1 MLTNELINHAIPQ
14 LQLKD
19 SISRALQLIQEYR
32 LTHLPVVSGNRFLG
46 MIAEDDLFDAVQ
58 ENGNIGVLQDNF
70 IAVAV
75 REEEHFLTTLKCCNL
90 FETNIVPVINQQ
102 NELMG
107 VITASDLLKA
117 LGDYSGSNE
126 IGGIIVLEMDRYRF
140 SISEISRIVE
150 SNDATI
156 LHLNTTFNSE
166 NSLITVT
173 LQLNKKE
180 IATIVSAFERY
191 EYTIVHY
198 FGDEKFENEI
208 HSNYRH
214 LMSYLDI

>member
-14 LQLKD
+14 LQLQD

-140 SISEISRIVE
+140 SISEIGRIVE

>member
-14 LQLKD
+14 LQLQD

-32 LTHLPVVSGNRFLG
+32 LTHLPVVSGNKFLG

-75 REEEHFLTTLKCCNL
+75 REKEHFLTALKCCNL
-90 FETNIVPVINQQ
+90 FETNIVPVVNQQ

-191 EYTIVHY
+191 EFTIVHY
-198 FGDEKFENEI
+198 FGDEKFENDI

>member
-14 LQLKD
+14 LQLQD

-140 SISEISRIVE
+140 AISEISRIVE

>member
-1 MLTNELINHAIPQ
+1 MLNNELINHAIPQ
-14 LQLKD
+14 LQLQD

-32 LTHLPVVSGNRFLG
+32 LTHLPVVSGNKYLG
-46 MIAEDDLFDAVQ
+46 MIGEDDLFDAGQ
-58 ENGNIGVLQDNF
+58 ENSSIGILQDNF
-70 IAVAV
+70 ITMAV
-75 REEEHFLTTLKCCNL
+75 REEEHFLTSLNCCNL

-107 VITASDLLKA
+107 IITATDLLKA
-117 LGDYSGSNE
+117 LGSYSGSNE
-126 IGGIIVLEMDRYRF
+126 IGGIIVLELDRYRF

-166 NSLITVT
+166 NSLLTVT

-180 IATIVSAFERY
+180 IATIVSSFERY
-191 EYTIVHY
+191 EYTIVNY

>member
-1 MLTNELINHAIPQ
+1 MLNNELINHAIPQ
-14 LQLKD
+14 LQLQD

-32 LTHLPVVSGNRFLG
+32 LTHLPVVSGNKYLG
-46 MIAEDDLFDAVQ
+46 MIGEDDLFDAGQ
-58 ENGNIGVLQDNF
+58 ENSSIGILQDNF
-70 IAVAV
+70 ITMAV
-75 REEEHFLTTLKCCNL
+75 REEEHFLTSLNCCNL

-102 NELMG
+102 NEMMG
-107 VITASDLLKA
+107 IITATDLLNA
-117 LGDYSGSNE
+117 LGRYSGSNE
-126 IGGIIVLEMDRYRF
+126 MGGIIVIEMDRSRF
-140 SISEISRIVE
+140 AISEISRIVE

-156 LHLNTTFNSE
+156 LHLNTTFNAE
-166 NSLITVT
+166 NSLLTVT

-180 IATIVSAFERY
+180 IATIVSSFERY
-191 EYTIVHY
+191 EYTIVNY

>member
-1 MLTNELINHAIPQ
+1 MLNNELINHAIPQ
-14 LQLKD
+14 LQLQD

-32 LTHLPVVSGNRFLG
+32 LTHLPVVSGNKYLG
-46 MIAEDDLFDAVQ
+46 MIGEDDLFDAGQ
-58 ENGNIGVLQDNF
+58 ENSSIGILQDNF
-70 IAVAV
+70 ITMAV
-75 REEEHFLTTLKCCNL
+75 REEEHFLTSLNCCNL

-107 VITASDLLKA
+107 IITATDLLKA
-117 LGDYSGSNE
+117 LGSYSGSNE
-126 IGGIIVLEMDRYRF
+126 MGGIIVIEMDRSRF
-140 SISEISRIVE
+140 AISEISRIVE

-166 NSLITVT
+166 NSLLTVT

>member
-1 MLTNELINHAIPQ
+1 MLSNELINHAIPQ
-14 LQLKD
+14 LQLQD
-19 SISRALQLIQEYR
+19 SINRALQLIQEYR
-32 LTHLPVVSGNRFLG
+32 LTHLPVVSGNTFLG

-58 ENGNIGVLQDNF
+58 ENGNIAVLQDNF
-70 IAVAV
+70 ITVAV
-75 REEEHFLTTLKCCNL
+75 REEDHFLTTLKCCNL
-90 FETNIVPVINQQ
+90 FETNIVPVVNQQ

-107 VITASDLLKA
+107 VITSSDLLKA
-117 LGDYSGSNE
+117 LGDYSGSND

-156 LHLNTTFNSE
+156 LHLNTTFHSE

-191 EYTIVHY
+191 EITVVHY

>member
-1 MLTNELINHAIPQ
+1 MLNNVLINHAIPQ
-14 LQLKD
+14 LQLQD

-32 LTHLPVVSGNRFLG
+32 LTHLPVVSGNKYLG
-46 MIAEDDLFDAVQ
+46 MIGEDDLFDAGQ
-58 ENGNIGVLQDNF
+58 ENSSIGILQDNF
-70 IAVAV
+70 ITMAV
-75 REEEHFLTTLKCCNL
+75 REEEHFLTSLNCCNL

-107 VITASDLLKA
+107 IITATDLLKA
-117 LGDYSGSNE
+117 LGSYSGSNE
-126 IGGIIVLEMDRYRF
+126 MGGIIVIEMDRSRF
-140 SISEISRIVE
+140 AISEISRIVE

-156 LHLNTTFNSE
+156 LHLNTTFNAE
-166 NSLITVT
+166 NSLLTVT

-180 IATIVSAFERY
+180 IATIVSSFERY

>member
-1 MLTNELINHAIPQ
+1 MLNNELINHAIPQ
-14 LQLKD
+14 LQLQD

-32 LTHLPVVSGNRFLG
+32 LTHLPVVSGNKYLG
-46 MIAEDDLFDAVQ
+46 MIGEDDLFDAGQ
-58 ENGNIGVLQDNF
+58 ENSSIGILQDNF
-70 IAVAV
+70 ITMAV
-75 REEEHFLTTLKCCNL
+75 REEEHFLTSLNCCNL

-107 VITASDLLKA
+107 IITATDLLKA
-117 LGDYSGSNE
+117 LGSYSGSNE
-126 IGGIIVLEMDRYRF
+126 MGGIIVIEMDRSRF
-140 SISEISRIVE
+140 AISEISRIVE

-156 LHLNTTFNSE
+156 LHLNTTFNAE
-166 NSLITVT
+166 NSLLTVT

-180 IATIVSAFERY
+180 RATIVSSFERY
-191 EYTIVHY
+191 EYTIVNY

>member
-14 LQLKD
+14 LQLQD

-46 MIAEDDLFDAVQ
+46 MIAVDDLFDAVQ

>member
-14 LQLKD
+14 LQLQD

-46 MIAEDDLFDAVQ
+46 MISEDDLFDAVQ

-90 FETNIVPVINQQ
+90 FETNIVPVINHQ

>member
-14 LQLKD
+14 LQLQD

-117 LGDYSGSNE
+117 LGDYSGSND
-126 IGGIIVLEMDRYRF
+126 IGGVIVLEMDRYRF

-180 IATIVSAFERY
+180 IATIVSALERY

>member
-1 MLTNELINHAIPQ
+1 
-14 LQLKD
+14 
-19 SISRALQLIQEYR
+19 
-32 LTHLPVVSGNRFLG
+32 

-58 ENGNIGVLQDNF
+58 ENVNIGVLQDNF

-140 SISEISRIVE
+140 SISEIGRIVE